1 MKKSLLS
8 IIAAVVLFFI
18 LSSCSGAKK
27 DCHGVKHYKHK
38 NGFYI

>member
-1 MKKSLLS
+1 MKKRILS
-8 IIAAVVLFFI
+8 IIAAAMLLFA
-18 LSSCSGAKK
+18 LSSCAGAKK

>member
-1 MKKSLLS
+1 MKKIILS
-8 IIAAVVLFFI
+8 FLAAVVTLFV
-18 LSSCSGAKK
+18 LSSCAAAKK